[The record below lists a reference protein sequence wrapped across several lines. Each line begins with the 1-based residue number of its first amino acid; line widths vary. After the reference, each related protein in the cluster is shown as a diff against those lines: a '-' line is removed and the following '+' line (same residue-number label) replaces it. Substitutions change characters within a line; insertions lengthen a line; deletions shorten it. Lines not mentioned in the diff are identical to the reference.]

1 MATSILWKTALAIK
15 NKEDDEVLTPDA
27 PEEEDSELDE
37 GDEDLFGEVNL
48 DEDLEEVEESKLD
61 PEEEKKVDGFFE
73 TEK

>member
-1 MATSILWKTALAIK
+1 
-15 NKEDDEVLTPDA
+15 
-27 PEEEDSELDE
+27 